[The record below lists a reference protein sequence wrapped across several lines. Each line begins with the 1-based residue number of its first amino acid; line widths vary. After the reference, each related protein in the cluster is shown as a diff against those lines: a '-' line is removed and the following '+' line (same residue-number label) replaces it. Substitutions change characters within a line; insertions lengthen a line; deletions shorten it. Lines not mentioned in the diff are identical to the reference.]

1 AARCCQRDSWL
12 ALTKAVTLS
21 RRYLPISLEA
31 NLPMNCEQRHR
42 NKECM
47 GATCP
52 LYCKQKESL
61 GQTKI
66 LRQTKY
72 FVPFEKI

>member
-47 GATCP
+47 GISCP
-52 LYCKQKESL
+52 LYGQQRESV
-61 GQTKI
+61 GKAKI
-66 LRQTKY
+66 LRQTRLV
-72 FVPFEKI
+72 VPLEKI